1 MPTATSTMAFGD
13 EITRRNLTNILR
25 KVRLLKPDETVDEKI
40 RATERDFHFASLMRC
55 SLSRYDEKES
65 AKRGHAVYA
74 TSGPLITKSFSEIP
88 HVIDQCT
95 DVFLA
100 RLPDSLRAIIVLGVT
115 DSYIQS
121 FRKKMRDLHPAGFRE
136 INAVAYENSCVLWI
150 HLTHPSRG
158 NGTLN
163 T

>member
-1 MPTATSTMAFGD
+1 MHGRLDCSRCFKNSESFQQLGQWRMRRDPGAWGSTRPKYLVMGFSKGATQADIYANGDFDDVAFGG

-40 RATERDFHFASLMRC
+40 RATERDFHFASLVRC

-65 AKRGHAVYA
+65 AKRGHAVY
-74 TSGPLITKSFSEIP
+74 TTYGPLITKSFSEIP

-100 RLPDSLRAIIVLGVT
+100 RLPDSFRA
-115 DSYIQS
+115 
-121 FRKKMRDLHPAGFRE
+121 
-136 INAVAYENSCVLWI
+136 
-150 HLTHPSRG
+150 
-158 NGTLN
+158 
-163 T
+163 